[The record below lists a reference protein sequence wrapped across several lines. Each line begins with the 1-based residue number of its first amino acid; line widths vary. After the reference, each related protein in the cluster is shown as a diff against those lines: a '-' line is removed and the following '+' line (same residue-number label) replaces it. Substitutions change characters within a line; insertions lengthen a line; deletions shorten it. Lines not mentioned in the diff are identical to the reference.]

1 MFKLVKDH
9 IGKYLGYAIAT
20 IIVTIL
26 SYVLQ
31 IAFLFPE
38 SKRIIDEG
46 VYDMNLPVIYQSG
59 IQMLILSVAI
69 GICMIFQAYFSA
81 KATAG
86 FTKSLHRACFMIPG
100 IQIAQCRRN
109 EKHTS

>member
-9 IGKYLGYAIAT
+9 IGKYLGYVIAT

-26 SYVLQ
+26 SYTLQ

-46 VYDMNLPVIYQSG
+46 VYNMDLPVIYQSG
-59 IQMLILSVAI
+59 IQMLILSVAPV
-69 GICMIFQAYFSA
+69 FDTWVNS
-81 KATAG
+81 
-86 FTKSLHRACFMIPG
+86 KSRQTFDI
-100 IQIAQCRRN
+100 
-109 EKHTS
+109 